1 MKQAPS
7 AADRDLPDCILHLPE
22 PAVRK
27 LLGLVSGE
35 AIHVVRGPLTGLVMM
50 SAVDSHETGFYLGEV
65 LVTEAEVEYGG
76 CRGYGMVLGDDA
88 DRAIARAAVEAIG
101 SSPNRVLRERV
112 NRLLIAENRKLEAR
126 KRRAASLIAS
136 TRVDFE
142 TMKRT

>member
-1 MKQAPS
+1 MKPSPS
-7 AADRDLPDCILHLPE
+7 AADGNLPDCILQLPE
-22 PAVRK
+22 QALRK
-27 LLGLVSGE
+27 LLGLVAGE

-50 SAVDSHETGFYLGEV
+50 SAMDSHETEFFLGEV
-65 LVTEAEVEYGG
+65 LVTEAEVDYGG

-101 SSPNRVLRERV
+101 ASPNRVLRERV
-112 NRLLIAENRKLEAR
+112 NRLLNAENRKLEAR
-126 KRRAASLIAS
+126 KKRAASLIAA

>member
-1 MKQAPS
+1 MKQEPS

-27 LLGLVSGE
+27 LLGLVAGE
-35 AIHVVRGPLTGLVMM
+35 AVTVVRGPVTGLVMM
-50 SAVDSHETGFYLGEV
+50 SAMDSHETAFYLGEV
-65 LVTEAEVEYGG
+65 LVTEAEVDYGG

-101 SSPNRVLRERV
+101 ASPNRALRERV
-112 NRLLIAENRKLEAR
+112 NRLLAAESRKIEAR
-126 KRRAASLIAS
+126 RRRAASLIAA